1 MASLTDQD
9 IGNILVNTDENVGG
23 SSKIIDTGIITCA
36 TTINSKINTIKYYL
50 LLYLVS

>member
-23 SSKIIDTGIITCA
+23 SSKIDTLE
-36 TTINSKINTIKYYL
+36 L
-50 LLYLVS
+50 LLVLQ

>member
-23 SSKIIDTGIITCA
+23 SGKIIDTLE
-36 TTINSKINTIKYYL
+36 L
-50 LLYLVS
+50 LLVLQ

>member
-23 SSKIIDTGIITCA
+23 SSKIIDTLE
-36 TTINSKINTIKYYL
+36 L
-50 LLYLVS
+50 LLVLQQ